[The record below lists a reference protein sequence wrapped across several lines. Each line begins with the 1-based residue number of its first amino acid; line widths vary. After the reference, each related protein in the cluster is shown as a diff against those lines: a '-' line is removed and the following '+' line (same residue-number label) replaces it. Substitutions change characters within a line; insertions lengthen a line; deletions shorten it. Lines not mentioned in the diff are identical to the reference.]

1 MRADLSRDPERAE
14 SAAFAVV
21 GFLIVMEFGSGLLQ
35 GWYPPLLA
43 SIGEAH
49 DVSAAALNWVN
60 VIFLLTSVAFVPII
74 AKLGDIYGHRR
85 MLVLAAALVAV
96 GSLLVALAPTFG
108 LLLAGRVLQA
118 PLIAFLPLEFAIVR
132 DRDPETAGRNIAY
145 LVGSLTAGVLAGGLA
160 SGAMMTAVEDLT
172 LVLLVPAVM
181 MLVCVPTAR
190 FLVRET
196 AARSRAKVDWL
207 GAILLASGLLALLSG
222 VSNGNSLGWSHP
234 LILAL
239 VVGGTVV
246 LIIWV
251 GVERRV
257 TDPLVDF
264 TVMARGR
271 LVLPVVIAALIG
283 AQIFGSQAPTA
294 LFMRSDPNVYGFG
307 LGVSASLAGMLLAV
321 NAAGAFLGSAL
332 SDRIARA
339 SARHLAIALGA
350 GLTACAY
357 ALMIVVP
364 AGAPVFSAY
373 LFLQGFGIGILVGL
387 VPAVIVDRA
396 PADSVGI
403 ASGIYNTSRTG
414 AGSIAGAIFTLVM
427 SSMLT
432 TVTVGGVDKTVSS
445 LGSYHAVWATCAAIC
460 VAIAVLALFLDA
472 DRGHRDVENSE
483 ATARDTV
490 GS

>member
-1 MRADLSRDPERAE
+1 MRAGLSRDPEKAD
-14 SAAFAVV
+14 SGAFAVV

-60 VIFLLTSVAFVPII
+60 VVFLLTSVAFVPII

-85 MLVLAAALVAV
+85 MLVVAAALVAV

-132 DRDPETAGRNIAY
+132 DRDQETAGRNIAY
-145 LVGSLTAGVLAGGLA
+145 LVGSLTAGVLVGGLV
-160 SGAMMTAVEDLT
+160 SGAMMTTFENLT

-196 AARSRAKVDWL
+196 VARSRATVDWK

-222 VSNGNSLGWSHP
+222 VSNGNSLGWSDP
-234 LILAL
+234 LIVMLI
-239 VVGGTVV
+239 VGGTVV
-246 LIIWV
+246 LVVWV
-251 GVERRV
+251 LVECRV

-264 TVMARGR
+264 AVMARGR

-294 LFMRSDPNVYGFG
+294 LFMRSDPDVYGFG
-307 LGVSASLAGMLLAV
+307 LGVSASFAGTLLAV
-321 NAAGAFLGSAL
+321 NAAGAFLGSTL

-339 SARHLAIALGA
+339 SARHHAIALGA
-350 GLTACAY
+350 VLTACAY
-357 ALMIVVP
+357 TLMIVVP
-364 AGAPVFSAY
+364 ASAPVFSVY

-396 PADSVGI
+396 PSDSVGI

-414 AGSIAGAIFTLVM
+414 AGSIAGAIFALVM

-432 TVTVGGVDKTVSS
+432 TVDVGGVDKTVSS

-460 VAIAVLALFLDA
+460 VAIAVLALFLNA
-472 DRGHRDVENSE
+472 DHRRDVDTSE
-483 ATARDTV
+483 TDVRDTV
-490 GS
+490 GL